1 MKHKLNSPLS
11 HLPFSLRLICIFLL
25 TSLLSLAMSLYL
37 NTNINRSL
45 EQINTIYTS
54 NNHLNT
60 MTETLNSLHGSIL
73 EYLEIKSTDS
83 LNNYYY
89 YAQQYQNLLSEL
101 NHQATDSAS
110 GAMEKNIYYISQSY
124 IQTADDAIEAK
135 RARNTG
141 KYRTAYA
148 EATEYYNY
156 LTSYIYSLNNQ
167 QFLTNSMNY
176 QSLEVS
182 LRLIERMNTLV
193 TIAMALFNIFL
204 VIVMVSQLTR
214 PLLLLAKAS
223 NQVASGNFDVQLPPV
238 KSDDELGVVTRT
250 FGEMV
255 VSLQQYIEKV
265 KSSMKAEKEAQEREL
280 LMETHLK
287 EAQLRYYQAQ
297 INPHFLF
304 NSLNAG
310 TQLAMMEDAERTYS
324 FIQNMAD
331 FFRYSMK
338 SLNTDV
344 DLREEIE
351 LVDNYVSI
359 MNVRFSGDIHY
370 EKSIRCDITGVRVPC
385 MIIQPVVENAIGYGI
400 RNISWEGKILLNV
413 FREEQDII
421 IQVMDNGI
429 GISQSRLE
437 EIRQNRNVHDS
448 SDKNSN
454 GIGLGNVQN
463 RLKLYYNKD
472 NLFSIDSEGE
482 NKGTQVTIRIP
493 VEEEPY
499 V

>member
-1 MKHKLNSPLS
+1 MKRKRTSPFS
-11 HLPFSLRLICIFLL
+11 HLPFPLRLIFIFLL
-25 TSLLSLAMSLYL
+25 TSMLSLAMSLYL

-54 NNHLNT
+54 NNNLNT
-60 MTETLNSLHGSIL
+60 MTGTLDSLHDNIL
-73 EYLEIKSTDS
+73 EYLEVKSTDS

-89 YAQQYQNLLSEL
+89 YEQQYRNLLSDL
-101 NHQATDSAS
+101 NHQVTDSTAGS
-110 GAMEKNIYYISQSY
+110 MEKNIYNISQSY
-124 IQTADDAIEAK
+124 LTIADEAIEAK

-141 KYRTAYA
+141 KYRTAYN
-148 EATEYYNY
+148 EATDYYNF
-156 LTSYIYSLNNQ
+156 LTAYIYSLNNQ
-167 QFLTNSMNY
+167 QFLANSRNY

-204 VIVMVSQLTR
+204 VIIMVNQITR
-214 PLLLLAKAS
+214 PLLLLASAS
-223 NQVASGNFDVQLPPV
+223 NQVAAGNFDVELPPV
-238 KSDDELGVVTRT
+238 VSDDELGVVTLA
-250 FGEMV
+250 FSKMV
-255 VSLQQYIEKV
+255 ISIQEYIEKV
-265 KSSMKAEKEAQEREL
+265 KSSIKAEKEAQEREL

-310 TQLAMMEDAERTYS
+310 AQMAMMEDAEKTYS

-344 DLREEIE
+344 DLQEEIE

-370 EKSIRCDITGVRVPC
+370 EKSIDCDITGVRVPC
-385 MIIQPVVENAIGYGI
+385 MIIQPAVENAISYGI
-400 RNISWEGKILLNV
+400 RNISWEGKIRLEV
-413 FREEQDII
+413 HREGSEILIYVRDNGVGISSERLQDIRS
-421 IQVMDNGI
+421 GKTA
-429 GISQSRLE
+429 
-437 EIRQNRNVHDS
+437 HTS

-454 GIGLGNVQN
+454 GVGLGNVQK
-463 RLKLYYNKD
+463 RLNLYYNKE

-482 NKGTQVTIRIP
+482 NMGTLVTIRIP
-493 VEEEPY
+493 VEEEQY

>member
-1 MKHKLNSPLS
+1 MSKKQVSSFS
-11 HLPFSLRLICIFLL
+11 HVPFPLRLIFIFLL

-54 NNHLNT
+54 NNNLNT
-60 MTETLNSLHGSIL
+60 MTKTLNSLHDNIL

-89 YAQQYQNLLSEL
+89 YEQQYRNLLSDL
-101 NHQATDSAS
+101 NNQTTDSTAGS
-110 GAMEKNIYYISQSY
+110 MEKNVYNISQSY
-124 IQTADDAIEAK
+124 LDIADVAIEAK

-141 KYRTAYA
+141 KYRTAYN
-148 EATEYYNY
+148 EATEYFNF

-167 QFLTNSMNY
+167 QFLTNSINY

-204 VIVMVSQLTR
+204 VIVMVNQITR
-214 PLLLLAKAS
+214 PLLVLASAS
-223 NQVASGNFDVQLPPV
+223 NQVAAGNFDVELPPV
-238 KSDDELGVVTRT
+238 VSDDELGVVTRA
-250 FGEMV
+250 FSKMV
-255 VSLQQYIEKV
+255 VSIQEYIEKV
-265 KSSMKAEKEAQEREL
+265 RSSMKAEKEAQEREL

-310 TQLAMMEDAERTYS
+310 AQMAMMEDAEKTYS

-344 DLREEIE
+344 DLKEEIE

-370 EKSIRCDITGVRVPC
+370 EKSINCDITGVRVPC
-385 MIIQPVVENAIGYGI
+385 MIIQPVVENAISYGI
-400 RNISWEGKILLNV
+400 RNISWEGKILLKV
-413 FREEQDII
+413 LREDNEILI
-421 IQVMDNGI
+421 LIKDNGI
-429 GISQSRLE
+429 GISPERLSD
-437 EIRQNRNVHDS
+437 IRNGKAVHTP

-454 GIGLGNVQN
+454 GVGLGNVQK
-463 RLKLYYNKD
+463 RLNLYYNKE

-482 NKGTQVTIRIP
+482 NKGTLVTIRIP
-493 VEEEPY
+493 AEEELY

>member
-1 MKHKLNSPLS
+1 MSKKQVSSFS
-11 HLPFSLRLICIFLL
+11 HVPFPLRLIFIFLL

-54 NNHLNT
+54 NNNLNT
-60 MTETLNSLHGSIL
+60 MTKTLNSLHDNIL

-89 YAQQYQNLLSEL
+89 YEQQYRNLLSDL
-101 NHQATDSAS
+101 NNQTTDSTAGS
-110 GAMEKNIYYISQSY
+110 MEKNIYNISQSY
-124 IQTADDAIEAK
+124 LDIADVAIEAK

-141 KYRTAYA
+141 KYRTAYN
-148 EATEYYNY
+148 EATEYFNF

-167 QFLTNSMNY
+167 QFLTNSINY

-204 VIVMVSQLTR
+204 VIVMVNQITR
-214 PLLLLAKAS
+214 PLLVLASAS
-223 NQVASGNFDVQLPPV
+223 NQVAAGNFDVELPPV
-238 KSDDELGVVTRT
+238 VSDDELGVVTRA
-250 FGEMV
+250 FSKMV
-255 VSLQQYIEKV
+255 VSIQEYIEKV
-265 KSSMKAEKEAQEREL
+265 RSSMKAEKEAQEREL

-310 TQLAMMEDAERTYS
+310 AQMAMMEDAEKTYS

-344 DLREEIE
+344 DLKEEIE

-370 EKSIRCDITGVRVPC
+370 EKSINCDITGVRVPC
-385 MIIQPVVENAIGYGI
+385 MIIQPVVENAISYGI
-400 RNISWEGKILLNV
+400 RNISWEGKIFLEVL
-413 FREEQDII
+413 RENNEFLIH
-421 IQVMDNGI
+421 VRDNGI
-429 GISQSRLE
+429 GISPERLSD
-437 EIRQNRNVHDS
+437 IRNGKSSHAP

-454 GIGLGNVQN
+454 GVGLGNVQK
-463 RLKLYYNKD
+463 RLNLYYNKE

-482 NKGTQVTIRIP
+482 NKGTLVTIRIP
-493 VEEEPY
+493 AEEELY

>member
-1 MKHKLNSPLS
+1 MKHKFNSPFS

-89 YAQQYQNLLSEL
+89 YAQQYQDLLSEL

-110 GAMEKNIYYISQSY
+110 GAMEKNIYYISESY

-344 DLREEIE
+344 DLHEEIE

-413 FREEQDII
+413 FREEQEII

-429 GISQSRLE
+429 GISQNRLE

-482 NKGTQVTIRIP
+482 NKGTQVIIRIP

>member
-1 MKHKLNSPLS
+1 MKRKRTSPFS
-11 HLPFSLRLICIFLL
+11 HLPFPLRLIFIFLL
-25 TSLLSLAMSLYL
+25 TSMLSLAMSLYL

-54 NNHLNT
+54 NNNLNI
-60 MTETLNSLHGSIL
+60 MTETLDSLHDNIL
-73 EYLEIKSTDS
+73 EYLEVKSTDS

-89 YAQQYQNLLSEL
+89 YEQQYRNLLSDL
-101 NHQATDSAS
+101 NHQVTDSTAGS
-110 GAMEKNIYYISQSY
+110 MEKNIYNISQSY
-124 IQTADDAIEAK
+124 LAIADEAIEAK

-141 KYRTAYA
+141 KYRTAYN
-148 EATEYYNY
+148 EATDYYNF
-156 LTSYIYSLNNQ
+156 LTAYIYSLNNQ
-167 QFLTNSMNY
+167 QFLANSRNY

-204 VIVMVSQLTR
+204 IIIMVNQITR
-214 PLLLLAKAS
+214 PLLLLASAS
-223 NQVASGNFDVQLPPV
+223 NQVAAGNFDVELPPV
-238 KSDDELGVVTRT
+238 VSDDELGVVTLA
-250 FGEMV
+250 FSKMV
-255 VSLQQYIEKV
+255 ISIQEYIEKV
-265 KSSMKAEKEAQEREL
+265 KSSIKAEKEAQEREL

-310 TQLAMMEDAERTYS
+310 AQMAMMEDAEKTYS

-344 DLREEIE
+344 DLQEEIE

-370 EKSIRCDITGVRVPC
+370 EKSIDCDITGVRVPC
-385 MIIQPVVENAIGYGI
+385 MIIQPAVENAISYGI
-400 RNISWEGKILLNV
+400 RNISWEGKIRLEV
-413 FREEQDII
+413 HREGSEILI
-421 IQVMDNGI
+421 YVRDNGI
-429 GISQSRLE
+429 GISSERLQD
-437 EIRQNRNVHDS
+437 IRSGKTAHTS

-454 GIGLGNVQN
+454 GVGLGNVQK
-463 RLKLYYNKD
+463 RLNLYYNKE
-472 NLFSIDSEGE
+472 NLFSIDSKGE
-482 NKGTQVTIRIP
+482 NMGTLVTIRIP
-493 VEEEPY
+493 VEEEQY

>member
-1 MKHKLNSPLS
+1 M
-11 HLPFSLRLICIFLL
+11 
-25 TSLLSLAMSLYL
+25 LSLAMSLYL

-54 NNHLNT
+54 NNNLNT
-60 MTETLNSLHGSIL
+60 MTETLDSLHNNIL
-73 EYLEIKSTDS
+73 EYLEVKSTDS

-89 YAQQYQNLLSEL
+89 YEQQYRNLLSDL
-101 NHQATDSAS
+101 NHQVTDSTAGS
-110 GAMEKNIYYISQSY
+110 MEKNIYNISQSY
-124 IQTADDAIEAK
+124 LAIADEAIEAK

-141 KYRTAYA
+141 KYRTAYN
-148 EATEYYNY
+148 EATDYYNF
-156 LTSYIYSLNNQ
+156 LTAYIYSLNNQ
-167 QFLTNSMNY
+167 QFLANSRNY

-204 VIVMVSQLTR
+204 IIIMVNQITR
-214 PLLLLAKAS
+214 PLLLLASAS
-223 NQVASGNFDVQLPPV
+223 NQVAAGNFDVELPPV
-238 KSDDELGVVTRT
+238 VSDDELGVVTLA
-250 FGEMV
+250 FSKMV
-255 VSLQQYIEKV
+255 ISIQEYIEKV
-265 KSSMKAEKEAQEREL
+265 KSSIKAEKEAQEREL

-310 TQLAMMEDAERTYS
+310 AQMAMMEDAEKTYS

-344 DLREEIE
+344 DLQEEIE

-370 EKSIRCDITGVRVPC
+370 EKSIDCDITGVRVPC
-385 MIIQPVVENAIGYGI
+385 MIIQPAVENAISYGI
-400 RNISWEGKILLNV
+400 RNISREGRIRLEVHREGSEILIYV
-413 FREEQDII
+413 R
-421 IQVMDNGI
+421 DNGI
-429 GISQSRLE
+429 GISSERLQD
-437 EIRQNRNVHDS
+437 IRSGKTAHTS

-454 GIGLGNVQN
+454 GVGLGNVQK
-463 RLKLYYNKD
+463 RLNLYYNKE
-472 NLFSIDSEGE
+472 NLFSIDSKGE
-482 NKGTQVTIRIP
+482 NMGTLVTIRIP
-493 VEEEPY
+493 VEEEQY

>member
-1 MKHKLNSPLS
+1 MKRKRTSPFS
-11 HLPFSLRLICIFLL
+11 HLPFPLRLIFIFLL
-25 TSLLSLAMSLYL
+25 TSMLSLAMSLYL

-54 NNHLNT
+54 NNNLNI
-60 MTETLNSLHGSIL
+60 MTETLDSLHNNIL
-73 EYLEIKSTDS
+73 EYLEVKSTDS

-89 YAQQYQNLLSEL
+89 YEQQYRNLLSDL
-101 NHQATDSAS
+101 NHQVTDSTAGS
-110 GAMEKNIYYISQSY
+110 MEKNIYNISQSY
-124 IQTADDAIEAK
+124 LAIADEAIEAK

-141 KYRTAYA
+141 KYRTAYN
-148 EATEYYNY
+148 EATDYYHF
-156 LTSYIYSLNNQ
+156 LTAYIYSLNNQ
-167 QFLTNSMNY
+167 QFLANSRNY

-204 VIVMVSQLTR
+204 IIIMVNQITR
-214 PLLLLAKAS
+214 PLLLLASAS
-223 NQVASGNFDVQLPPV
+223 NQVAAGNFDVELPPV
-238 KSDDELGVVTRT
+238 VSDDELGVVTLA
-250 FGEMV
+250 FSKMV
-255 VSLQQYIEKV
+255 ISIQEYIEKV
-265 KSSMKAEKEAQEREL
+265 KSSIKAEKEAQEREL

-310 TQLAMMEDAERTYS
+310 AQMAMMEDAEKTYS

-344 DLREEIE
+344 DLQEEIE

-359 MNVRFSGDIHY
+359 MNVRFSGDIHF
-370 EKSIRCDITGVRVPC
+370 EKSIDCDITGVRVPC
-385 MIIQPVVENAIGYGI
+385 MIIQPAVENAISYGI
-400 RNISWEGKILLNV
+400 RNISREGKIRLEV
-413 FREEQDII
+413 HREGSEILI
-421 IQVMDNGI
+421 HVRDNGI
-429 GISQSRLE
+429 GISSERLQD
-437 EIRQNRNVHDS
+437 IRSGKTAHTS

-454 GIGLGNVQN
+454 GVGLGNVQK
-463 RLKLYYNKD
+463 RLNLYYNKE
-472 NLFSIDSEGE
+472 NLFSIDSKGE
-482 NKGTQVTIRIP
+482 NMGTLVTIRIP
-493 VEEEPY
+493 VEEEQY

>member
-1 MKHKLNSPLS
+1 MKHKFNSPFS

-89 YAQQYQNLLSEL
+89 YAQQYQDLLSEL

-110 GAMEKNIYYISQSY
+110 GAMEKNIYYISESY

-370 EKSIRCDITGVRVPC
+370 EKSIRCDITGIRVPC

-413 FREEQDII
+413 FREEQEII

-429 GISQSRLE
+429 GISPSRLE
-437 EIRQNRNVHDS
+437 EIRQYRNVHDS

-472 NLFSIDSEGE
+472 NLFSIDSKGE

>member
-1 MKHKLNSPLS
+1 MKKQHPGPFS
-11 HLPFSLRLICIFLL
+11 HLPFPLRLIFIFLL

-45 EQINTIYTS
+45 DQINTIYTS
-54 NNHLNT
+54 NNNLNS
-60 MTETLNSLHGSIL
+60 MTETLNSLHDNIL

-89 YAQQYQNLLSEL
+89 YEQQYRNLLSDL
-101 NHQATDSAS
+101 NSQTTDSTAGS
-110 GAMEKNIYYISQSY
+110 MEKNIYYISQSY
-124 IQTADDAIEAK
+124 LDIADVAIEAK

-141 KYRTAYA
+141 KYRTAYN
-148 EATEYYNY
+148 EATEYFHF

-167 QFLTNSMNY
+167 QFLTNSINY

-182 LRLIERMNTLV
+182 LRLIERMNTLI

-204 VIVMVSQLTR
+204 VTVMVNQITR
-214 PLLLLAKAS
+214 PLLVLASAS
-223 NQVASGNFDVQLPPV
+223 NQVASGNFDVELPPV
-238 KSDDELGVVTRT
+238 VSDDELGVVTRA
-250 FGEMV
+250 FSKMV
-255 VSLQQYIEKV
+255 ISIQEYIEKV

-310 TQLAMMEDAERTYS
+310 AQMAMMEDAEKTCS

-344 DLREEIE
+344 ELKEEIA

-370 EKSIRCDITGVRVPC
+370 EKSIHCDITGIRVPC
-385 MIIQPVVENAIGYGI
+385 MIIQPAVENAISHGI
-400 RNISWEGKILLNV
+400 RNISWEGKIELEIH
-413 FREEQDII
+413 REDNEILI
-421 IQVMDNGI
+421 HVHDNGI
-429 GISQSRLE
+429 GISRDRLE
-437 EIRQNRNVHDS
+437 DIRGGKKVS
-448 SDKNSN
+448 ASTDKNSN
-454 GIGLGNVQN
+454 GVGLGNVQE
-463 RLKLYYNKD
+463 RLNLYYNKE

-482 NKGTQVTIRIP
+482 NRGTLVTIRIP
-493 VEEEPY
+493 VQEGLY

>member
-1 MKHKLNSPLS
+1 MNTKRISLFS
-11 HLPFSLRLICIFLL
+11 HIPFPLRLIFIFLL
-25 TSLLSLAMSLYL
+25 TSMLSLTMSLYL

-54 NNHLNT
+54 NNNLNN
-60 MTETLNSLHGSIL
+60 MTETLNSLHDNIL
-73 EYLEIKSTDS
+73 EYLEVKSTDS

-89 YAQQYQNLLSEL
+89 YEQQYRNLLSDL
-101 NHQATDSAS
+101 NIQTTDSTAGS
-110 GAMEKNIYYISQSY
+110 MEKNIYNISQSY
-124 IQTADDAIEAK
+124 LDTANEAIEAK

-141 KYRTAYA
+141 KYHTAYN
-148 EATEYYNY
+148 EATEYFNF

-167 QFLTNSMNY
+167 QFLINSMNY

-182 LRLIERMNTLV
+182 LRLMERMNTLI
-193 TIAMALFNIFL
+193 TIAIALFNIFL
-204 VIVMVSQLTR
+204 VIIMVNQITR
-214 PLLLLAKAS
+214 PLLVLASAS
-223 NQVASGNFDVQLPPV
+223 NQVAEGNFDVELPPV
-238 KSDDELGVVTRT
+238 VTADELGAVTNA
-250 FGEMV
+250 FGQMV
-255 VSLQQYIEKV
+255 TSIREYIEKV
-265 KSSMKAEKEAQEREL
+265 KNSMKAEKEAQEREL

-310 TQLAMMEDAERTYS
+310 AQMAMMEDAEKTYS

-344 DLREEIE
+344 DLKEEIE

-370 EKSIRCDITGVRVPC
+370 KKSINCDITGIRVPC

-400 RNISWEGKILLNV
+400 RNISWEGKIQLEIH
-413 FREEQDII
+413 REGDKIL
-421 IQVMDNGI
+421 IQVRDNGI
-429 GISQSRLE
+429 GISQDRLSD
-437 EIRQNRNVHDS
+437 IRSGKTSHTS

-454 GIGLGNVQN
+454 GVGLGNVQK
-463 RLKLYYNKD
+463 RLNLYYNKE

-482 NKGTQVTIRIP
+482 NMGTLVTIRIP
-493 VEEEPY
+493 AQEELY

>member
-1 MKHKLNSPLS
+1 M
-11 HLPFSLRLICIFLL
+11 
-25 TSLLSLAMSLYL
+25 LSLAMSLYL

-54 NNHLNT
+54 NNNLNI
-60 MTETLNSLHGSIL
+60 MTETLDSLHNNIL
-73 EYLEIKSTDS
+73 EYLEVKSTDS

-89 YAQQYQNLLSEL
+89 YEQQYRNLLSDL
-101 NHQATDSAS
+101 NHQVTDSTAGS
-110 GAMEKNIYYISQSY
+110 MEKNIYNISQSY
-124 IQTADDAIEAK
+124 LAIADEAIEAK

-141 KYRTAYA
+141 KYRTAYN
-148 EATEYYNY
+148 EATDYYNF
-156 LTSYIYSLNNQ
+156 LTAYIYSLNNQ
-167 QFLTNSMNY
+167 QFLANSRNY

-204 VIVMVSQLTR
+204 IIIMVNQITR
-214 PLLLLAKAS
+214 PLLLLASAS
-223 NQVASGNFDVQLPPV
+223 NQVAAGNFDVELPPV
-238 KSDDELGVVTRT
+238 VSDDELGVVTLA
-250 FGEMV
+250 FSKMV
-255 VSLQQYIEKV
+255 ISIQEYIEKV
-265 KSSMKAEKEAQEREL
+265 KSSIKAEKEAQEREL

-310 TQLAMMEDAERTYS
+310 AQMAMMEDAEKTYS

-344 DLREEIE
+344 DLQEEIE

-370 EKSIRCDITGVRVPC
+370 EKSIDCDITGVRVPC
-385 MIIQPVVENAIGYGI
+385 MIIQPAVENAISYGI
-400 RNISWEGKILLNV
+400 RNISREGRIRLEVHREGSEILIYV
-413 FREEQDII
+413 R
-421 IQVMDNGI
+421 DNGI
-429 GISQSRLE
+429 GISSERLQD
-437 EIRQNRNVHDS
+437 IRSGKTAHTS

-454 GIGLGNVQN
+454 GVGLGNVQK
-463 RLKLYYNKD
+463 RLNLYYNKE
-472 NLFSIDSEGE
+472 NLFSIDSKGE
-482 NKGTQVTIRIP
+482 NMGTLVTIRIP
-493 VEEEPY
+493 VEEEQY

>member
-1 MKHKLNSPLS
+1 MKRKRTSPFS
-11 HLPFSLRLICIFLL
+11 HLPFPLRLIFIFLL
-25 TSLLSLAMSLYL
+25 TSMLSLAMSLYL

-54 NNHLNT
+54 NNNLNT
-60 MTETLNSLHGSIL
+60 MTETLDSLHDNIL
-73 EYLEIKSTDS
+73 EYLEVKSTDS

-89 YAQQYQNLLSEL
+89 YEQQYRNLLSDL
-101 NHQATDSAS
+101 NHQVTDSTAGS
-110 GAMEKNIYYISQSY
+110 MEKNIYNISQSY
-124 IQTADDAIEAK
+124 LAIADEAIEAK

-141 KYRTAYA
+141 KYRTAYN
-148 EATEYYNY
+148 EATDYYNF
-156 LTSYIYSLNNQ
+156 LTAYIYSLNNQ
-167 QFLTNSMNY
+167 QFLANSRNY

-204 VIVMVSQLTR
+204 IIIMVNQITR
-214 PLLLLAKAS
+214 PLLLLASAS
-223 NQVASGNFDVQLPPV
+223 NQVAAGNFDVELPPV
-238 KSDDELGVVTRT
+238 VSDDELGVVTLA
-250 FGEMV
+250 FSKMV
-255 VSLQQYIEKV
+255 ISIQEYIEKV
-265 KSSMKAEKEAQEREL
+265 KSSIKAEKEAQEREL

-310 TQLAMMEDAERTYS
+310 AQMAMMEDAEKTYS

-344 DLREEIE
+344 DLQEEIE

-370 EKSIRCDITGVRVPC
+370 EKSIDCDITGVRVPC
-385 MIIQPVVENAIGYGI
+385 MIIQPAVENAISYGI
-400 RNISWEGKILLNV
+400 RNISREGRIRLEVHREDSEILIHV
-413 FREEQDII
+413 R
-421 IQVMDNGI
+421 DNGI
-429 GISQSRLE
+429 GISSERLQD
-437 EIRQNRNVHDS
+437 IRSGKTAHTS

-454 GIGLGNVQN
+454 GVGLGNVQK
-463 RLKLYYNKD
+463 RLNLYYNKE
-472 NLFSIDSEGE
+472 NLFSIDSKGE
-482 NKGTQVTIRIP
+482 NMGTLVTIRIP
-493 VEEEPY
+493 VEEEQY

>member
-1 MKHKLNSPLS
+1 MKRKRTSPFS
-11 HLPFSLRLICIFLL
+11 HLPFPLRLIFIFLL
-25 TSLLSLAMSLYL
+25 TSMLSLAMSLYL

-54 NNHLNT
+54 NNNLNT
-60 MTETLNSLHGSIL
+60 MTETLDSLHNNIL
-73 EYLEIKSTDS
+73 EYLEVKSTDS

-89 YAQQYQNLLSEL
+89 YEQQYRNLLSDL
-101 NHQATDSAS
+101 NHQVTDSTAGS
-110 GAMEKNIYYISQSY
+110 MEKNIYNISQSY
-124 IQTADDAIEAK
+124 LAIADEAIEAK

-141 KYRTAYA
+141 KYRTAYN
-148 EATEYYNY
+148 EATDYYNF
-156 LTSYIYSLNNQ
+156 LTAYIYSLNNQ
-167 QFLTNSMNY
+167 QFLANSRNY

-204 VIVMVSQLTR
+204 IIIMVNQITR
-214 PLLLLAKAS
+214 PLLLLASAS
-223 NQVASGNFDVQLPPV
+223 NQVAAGNFAVELPPV
-238 KSDDELGVVTRT
+238 VSDDELGVVTLA
-250 FGEMV
+250 FSKMV
-255 VSLQQYIEKV
+255 ISIQEYIEKV
-265 KSSMKAEKEAQEREL
+265 KSSIKAEKEAQEREL

-310 TQLAMMEDAERTYS
+310 AQMAMMEDAEKTYS

-344 DLREEIE
+344 DLQEEIE

-370 EKSIRCDITGVRVPC
+370 EKSIDCDITGVRVPC
-385 MIIQPVVENAIGYGI
+385 MIIQPAVENAISYGI
-400 RNISWEGKILLNV
+400 RNISWEGKIRLEV
-413 FREEQDII
+413 HREGSEILI
-421 IQVMDNGI
+421 HVRDNGI
-429 GISQSRLE
+429 GISSERLQD
-437 EIRQNRNVHDS
+437 IRSGKTAHTS

-454 GIGLGNVQN
+454 GVGLGNVQK
-463 RLKLYYNKD
+463 RLNLYYNKE

-482 NKGTQVTIRIP
+482 NMGTLVTIRIP
-493 VEEEPY
+493 VEEEQY

>member
-1 MKHKLNSPLS
+1 MKRKRTSPFS
-11 HLPFSLRLICIFLL
+11 HLPFPLRLIFIFLL
-25 TSLLSLAMSLYL
+25 TSMLSLAMSLYL

-54 NNHLNT
+54 NNNLNT
-60 MTETLNSLHGSIL
+60 MTETLDSLHDNIL
-73 EYLEIKSTDS
+73 EYLEVKSTDS

-89 YAQQYQNLLSEL
+89 YEQQYRNLLSDL
-101 NHQATDSAS
+101 NHQVTDSTAGS
-110 GAMEKNIYYISQSY
+110 MEKNIYNISQSY
-124 IQTADDAIEAK
+124 LTIADEAIEAK

-141 KYRTAYA
+141 KYRTAYN
-148 EATEYYNY
+148 EATDYYNF
-156 LTSYIYSLNNQ
+156 LTAYIYSLNNQ
-167 QFLTNSMNY
+167 QFLANSRNY

-204 VIVMVSQLTR
+204 IIIMVNQITR
-214 PLLLLAKAS
+214 PLLLLASAS
-223 NQVASGNFDVQLPPV
+223 NQVAAGNFDVELPPV
-238 KSDDELGVVTRT
+238 VSDDELGVVTLA
-250 FGEMV
+250 FSKMV
-255 VSLQQYIEKV
+255 ISIQEYIEKV
-265 KSSMKAEKEAQEREL
+265 KSSIKAEKEAQEREL

-310 TQLAMMEDAERTYS
+310 AQMAMMEDAEKTYS

-344 DLREEIE
+344 DLQEEIE

-370 EKSIRCDITGVRVPC
+370 EKSIDCDITGVRVPC
-385 MIIQPVVENAIGYGI
+385 MIIQPAVENAISYGI
-400 RNISWEGKILLNV
+400 RNISREGRIRLEVHREDSEILIHV
-413 FREEQDII
+413 R
-421 IQVMDNGI
+421 DNGI
-429 GISQSRLE
+429 GISSERLQD
-437 EIRQNRNVHDS
+437 IRSGKTAHTS

-454 GIGLGNVQN
+454 GVGLGNVQK
-463 RLKLYYNKD
+463 RLNLYYNKE
-472 NLFSIDSEGE
+472 NLFSIDSKGE
-482 NKGTQVTIRIP
+482 NMGTLVTIRIP
-493 VEEEPY
+493 VEEEQY

>member
-1 MKHKLNSPLS
+1 MKHKFNSPFS

-89 YAQQYQNLLSEL
+89 YAQQYQDLLSEL

-110 GAMEKNIYYISQSY
+110 GAMEKNIYYISESY

-370 EKSIRCDITGVRVPC
+370 EKSIRCDITGIRVPC

-413 FREEQDII
+413 FREEQEII

-429 GISQSRLE
+429 GISPSRLE

-472 NLFSIDSEGE
+472 NLFSIDSKGE